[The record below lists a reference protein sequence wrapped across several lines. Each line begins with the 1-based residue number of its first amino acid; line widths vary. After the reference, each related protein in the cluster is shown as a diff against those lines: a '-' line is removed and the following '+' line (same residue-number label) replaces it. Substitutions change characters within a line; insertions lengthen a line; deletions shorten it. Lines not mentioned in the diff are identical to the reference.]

1 MSELVHFLEVCEAA
15 ARAGARELVRLQGR
29 FKSREKGPKDLVT
42 DADLAS
48 QHAIERTVHAAFPH
62 HAFVGEEGSVDAA
75 AGEVEYRWIVD
86 PLDGTANYVH
96 GLRPYAVSVALAR
109 GDELLAGVILD
120 PTHDECFSARRGGGA
135 WCNGERLR
143 VSDCRNLHSAMMAAS
158 FAANVQ
164 RDSEEMRHFIEV
176 SLECQSLRRL
186 GSAALNLCYVA
197 AGKLD
202 AYWSTSVKSWDVA
215 AGLLIVSEAGG
226 VVTAADGSALQL
238 DRPRMAVAATT
249 QLHAELIAV
258 LRRVS

>member
-1 MSELVHFLEVCEAA
+1 MCEVA
-15 ARAGARELVRLQGR
+15 ARAGASELARLQGR
-29 FKSREKGPKDLVT
+29 FTSREKGPKDLVT

-48 QHAIERTVHAAFPH
+48 QRAIEGIVHSAFPD

-75 AGEVEYRWIVD
+75 TGEGEYRWIVD
-86 PLDGTANYVH
+86 PLDGTANFVH

-109 GDELLAGVILD
+109 GDELLVGVVYD
-120 PTHDECFSARRGGGA
+120 PTHDECFSASRGGGA
-135 WCNGERLR
+135 WCNGKRLH
-143 VSDCRNLHSAMMAAS
+143 VSDCRELHSAMMAAS
-158 FAANVQ
+158 FTANVQ

-197 AGKLD
+197 AGTLD

-215 AGLLIVSEAGG
+215 AGLLLVLEAGG
-226 VVTAADGSALQL
+226 VVTAADGTALQL
-238 DRPRMAVAATT
+238 DRPRLATAATAA
-249 QLHAELIAV
+249 LHEKLVAV